1 MLVWG
6 FLLEPA
12 MVIASALGNRRIHDR
27 RKVIQFHR
35 AKQFGN
41 YDKAVTLKAV
51 DLTTADDIGG
61 A

>member
-6 FLLEPA
+6 FLLEPV

-35 AKQFGN
+35 TKQFRN
-41 YDKAVTLKAV
+41 YDKAVSLKPV
-51 DLTTADDIGG
+51 YLMTGDDIGG